1 MNNGRLSNSGSS
13 LIDLRT
19 PASLRGARDYIDSEL
34 ARLLYGPSNY
44 ELINGK
50 IFIKSLNKFHTV
62 RSKIQ
67 VELRDQEDLVFKIF
81 DSMNECAKFLGVS
94 THTVTKR
101 MKTGVPVVL
110 NGKEYQEL
118 AP

>member
-1 MNNGRLSNSGSS
+1 M
-13 LIDLRT
+13 
-19 PASLRGARDYIDSEL
+19 
-34 ARLLYGPSNY
+34 
-44 ELINGK
+44 
-50 IFIKSLNKFHTV
+50 
-62 RSKIQ
+62 
-67 VELRDQEDLVFKIF
+67 ELRDQEDLVFKIF